1 MPCVFQLHP
10 SLHQQQQHQ
19 QQAQHQHQHQHPH
32 QELSLSTP
40 VHALETDTNFTSF
53 FDDDI
58 VTCGSTSSSAIWL
71 PIQLGNGNPNG
82 AINATNK
89 AAAEVPFVQIHTTDL
104 QQQAQPE
111 KSYRNAFRRRTA
123 EIKSEELIKSE
134 LAEAAAKERL
144 NATPTPPTRNSSCA
158 SVEGK
163 AMVQEVP
170 ILFRCPNCPFLSL
183 CQVKSSQHVN
193 NCFGTSAEQQRQ
205 CPGCPNIFY
214 SSDALNVHL
223 SLDHQL
229 DDDECVTLLG
239 GTGAGAPEV
248 SGTSTKQT
256 LPKSRIFIKSV
267 DCLREPQQDFLPLLQ
282 QQDSEDSPVTSSN
295 ILDLLDDVAETPG
308 HLPPSEPVAP
318 PCQKPSQK
326 ISIKSVDVLR
336 EPALLTFDFQ
346 LPNGCQEMPL
356 LADSNLVDAHPV
368 VETEKPHQPKIY
380 IRNVD
385 ILKEPML
392 LPSSLP
398 LPLPLPGMGYSGG
411 VATTTAMQNG
421 AGGVGGTAGDVFQAD
436 TLLTPTGPLP
446 GFEPSLAPLA
456 SMCSEPFP
464 FDSVLSVGGG
474 GGGGGGGVA
483 STLENTR
490 FSALDLDFGVDF
502 EHGIAP
508 LLTEATP
515 PPMPMAPPQ
524 PQCQPAGPAGL
535 SGLEQPVELQHYL
548 PPTPSTTKQKIFIK
562 NVDIL
567 KAPQRGTLHLR
578 TVDELNFM
586 TRNEVERLIVP
597 NLEPMPKMEPL
608 MDQQQQH
615 THTHTHTNTH
625 TQPQSQPQPLDS
637 LQLEPQNSQTL
648 SDFQAPLSGSWP
660 SEDSYDLAGDLE
672 CWPWIEEAVQEV
684 IPSEAAAGAGDAA
697 ASASASE
704 PQVESLGQSSDDFP
718 QLYPST
724 TEPVQSGEDAMPP
737 LVPVSASDSTAVAGA
752 GSGSS
757 SLPLPPLVPL
767 AAEAGEKPGRIY
779 VANNL
784 LPAAVDPLPGGTSVR
799 GRPYGTKLTAGGGGG
814 GKRKAAPSISQVAEG
829 GKCQV
834 EGCMFRF
841 KSPAT
846 LEYHGR
852 CHNDVVGSSQPMV
865 CPECR
870 SSDFSNWNCLH
881 THLWRTHQIDM
892 ELYCCQLCSFK
903 TPIYSRLVNTHAKIH
918 SEERNYK
925 CEQCGKGFKN
935 TKQLKN
941 HRRLHRTQGL
951 GMGKGTL
958 PDQATADSPPT
969 AILHRCGDCGAAFKQ
984 RKTLR
989 EHLCK
994 ERNEQPQCSL
1004 CQRVFSSKSSL
1015 KLHLRS
1021 HQANKRFQCDT
1032 CEYEASDHNAFRR
1045 HLATHRDR
1053 KRYACP
1059 HCDFRAIQSTAFR
1072 IHLQKRH
1079 PEQEL
1084 SSIIYKCDQCSFS
1097 SINQGLLLVHQAK
1110 HEHEAPPH
1118 NQQSLPVTLPE
1129 AVPVAV
1135 PATLSTPSSI
1145 KVETSLL
1152 LAHSSTNVA
1161 KMQAGVTLGDVLQ
1174 SS

>member
-1 MPCVFQLHP
+1 MNDAAFSGFYSGIGNQLHP
-10 SLHQQQQHQ
+10 PLHQQQQQ
-19 QQAQHQHQHQHPH
+19 QSQHQH

-40 VHALETDTNFTSF
+40 VHALEPDTNFTSF

-58 VTCGSTSSSAIWL
+58 VTCGSTSSYAVWL
-71 PIQLGNGNPNG
+71 PIQLGNGNVPNG
-82 AINATNK
+82 GINGANK

-163 AMVQEVP
+163 AMVQEAP

-229 DDDECVTLLG
+229 DDDEIVTLLG
-239 GTGAGAPEV
+239 GTGTPPEAT
-248 SGTSTKQT
+248 GNKQP

-267 DCLREPQQDFLPLLQ
+267 DCLREPLQDFLPLLQ
-282 QQDSEDSPVTSSN
+282 QNTDTPVTGN
-295 ILDLLDDVAETPG
+295 ILDLLDEVGETPE
-308 HLPPSEPVAP
+308 LASSTEQAAP

-336 EPALLTFDFQ
+336 EPALLTFNFQ
-346 LPNGCQEMPL
+346 LPNGGQEMPL
-356 LADSNLVDAHPV
+356 LADSNLVSVPV
-368 VETEKPHQPKIY
+368 VGGEVEPEKPRQPKIY

-398 LPLPLPGMGYSGG
+398 AMGFNGG
-411 VATTTAMQNG
+411 VATTIAMQNNGG
-421 AGGVGGTAGDVFQAD
+421 AGGAASDVFQAD

-456 SMCSEPFP
+456 NMCSEPFP
-464 FDSVLSVGGG
+464 FDSVLSVSGGG
-474 GGGGGGGVA
+474 GA
-483 STLENTR
+483 SALENTR

-502 EHGIAP
+502 DHGIAP

-515 PPMPMAPPQ
+515 PPPPPPPVQ
-524 PQCQPAGPAGL
+524 SGL
-535 SGLEQPVELQHYL
+535 SELEQPVELQHYL
-548 PPTPSTTKQKIFIK
+548 PPAPSTTKQKIFIK

-615 THTHTHTNTH
+615 T
-625 TQPQSQPQPLDS
+625 QPQSQPQPLDP

-648 SDFQAPLSGSWP
+648 SEFQAPLSGSWP

-684 IPSEAAAGAGDAA
+684 IPLADPNETAAAA
-697 ASASASE
+697 E
-704 PQVESLGQSSDDFP
+704 TQVEALPQSSDDFP
-718 QLYPST
+718 QLYPSPP
-724 TEPVQSGEDAMPP
+724 EAVQSGGEAVPP
-737 LVPVSASDSTAVAGA
+737 LVPVSASDGTAGAAA
-752 GSGSS
+752 GSGPS

-799 GRPYGTKLTAGGGGG
+799 GRPYGTKLAAGSGG
-814 GKRKAAPSISQVAEG
+814 GKRKAAPGISQVAEG

-852 CHNDVVGSSQPMV
+852 CHNDVLGSSQPMV

-870 SSDFSNWNCLH
+870 SSEFSNWNCLH

-951 GMGKGTL
+951 GMGKVSL
-958 PDQATADSPPT
+958 QDQATADADAPPPPT

-1084 SSIIYKCDQCSFS
+1084 SSIIYKCDLCSFS

-1110 HEHEAPPH
+1110 HEHEASSP
-1118 NQQSLPVTLPE
+1118 NQQPPTGVFPVSLHVAPPEAVALAVAVTE
-1129 AVPVAV
+1129 AVPVPGTV
-1135 PATLSTPSSI
+1135 STPSQI

-1161 KMQAGVTLGDVLQ
+1161 KTQAVGPLVDVLQ

>member
-10 SLHQQQQHQ
+10 PLHQQQQ
-19 QQAQHQHQHQHPH
+19 QHQQHPH

-40 VHALETDTNFTSF
+40 VHALEPDTNFTSF

-58 VTCGSTSSSAIWL
+58 VTCGSTSSSAVWL
-71 PIQLGNGNPNG
+71 PIQLGNGILPNG
-82 AINATNK
+82 AAINAANK

-183 CQVKSSQHVN
+183 CEVKSSQHVN

-223 SLDHQL
+223 SMDHQL
-229 DDDECVTLLG
+229 DDDEIATLLG
-239 GTGAGAPEV
+239 GTATPAAAAA
-248 SGTSTKQT
+248 SGHKQP

-282 QQDSEDSPVTSSN
+282 QDTDSPVTSSN
-295 ILDLLDDVAETPG
+295 ILDLLDEVVQTPG
-308 HLPPSEPVAP
+308 PLPPGGQVAVAP
-318 PCQKPSQK
+318 PPCHKPSSQK

-356 LADSNLVDAHPV
+356 LAESNLVDVPV
-368 VETEKPHQPKIY
+368 PVPVSVMEVEPKPRQPKIY

-398 LPLPLPGMGYSGG
+398 GMGFNGS
-411 VATTTAMQNG
+411 VATTIAMQNG
-421 AGGVGGTAGDVFQAD
+421 GGVASDVFQAD

-456 SMCSEPFP
+456 NMCSEPFP

-474 GGGGGGGVA
+474 GGA

-502 EHGIAP
+502 DHGMAP

-515 PPMPMAPPQ
+515 PPPPPPQ
-524 PQCQPAGPAGL
+524 PQPQPSVQSGL
-535 SGLEQPVELQHYL
+535 SELEQPVQLQHYL

-608 MDQQQQH
+608 MDQQHQHQQQH
-615 THTHTHTNTH
+615 TH
-625 TQPQSQPQPLDS
+625 TQPQSQPQPLDP
-637 LQLEPQNSQTL
+637 LQLEPPNSQTL
-648 SDFQAPLSGSWP
+648 SEFQAPLSGSWP

-672 CWPWIEEAVQEV
+672 GWPWIEEAVQEV
-684 IPSEAAAGAGDAA
+684 IPTETAA
-697 ASASASE
+697 ASE
-704 PQVESLGQSSDDFP
+704 PQVEALPQCSSSDDFP
-718 QLYPST
+718 QLYPSPP
-724 TEPVQSGEDAMPP
+724 EPVQSGGDAVPP
-737 LVPVSASDSTAVAGA
+737 LVPVSATDDTAVAAA
-752 GSGSS
+752 GTAGPI

-799 GRPYGTKLTAGGGGG
+799 GRPYGTKLSAATGG

-852 CHNDVVGSSQPMV
+852 CHNDVLGSPQPMV

-951 GMGKGTL
+951 GMGKGPL
-958 PDQATADSPPT
+958 QDQATADAPPGPPT

-1004 CQRVFSSKSSL
+1004 CQRLFSSKSSL
-1015 KLHLRS
+1015 KLHQRS

-1084 SSIIYKCDQCSFS
+1084 SSIIYKCDLCSFS
-1097 SINQGLLLVHQAK
+1097 SINQSLLLVHQAK
-1110 HEHEAPPH
+1110 HEHEAPPP
-1118 NQQSLPVTLPE
+1118 NQQPPL
-1129 AVPVAV
+1129 AVPVPEAA
-1135 PATLSTPSSI
+1135 PATASTPSQI

-1161 KMQAGVTLGDVLQ
+1161 TRQAGGSLADVPQ
-1174 SS
+1174 SL